1 VATRNPADMAHE
13 HTCGHG
19 TAAHGPKPAGATAID
34 PVCGMTVDPATTP
47 HRTEHDGRTVY
58 FCAASCKARFE
69 ADPDRY
75 TGVSRAP
82 APPVAVPPG
91 ATWTCPMH
99 PEVVR
104 DGPGDCPIC
113 GMALEPRV
121 VTAGEAPNPE
131 LADMTRRLTW
141 SAVLTVP
148 LLAVAMS
155 EMLPG
160 DPLVHRFGPRALQLL
175 QLVLATPVVLW
186 GGWPFFVRGVR
197 SVATRSL
204 NMFTLIALG
213 TGAAFAY
220 SLVAVLAPGLFPP
233 GARGH
238 GGLPGVYFEAAAA
251 IVTLVLAGQV
261 LELRARAATGRAL
274 RALLDLAP
282 RTARRI
288 ESDGERD
295 VPLSEVHPGDRLRVR
310 PGEKVPVDGVVVEGA
325 SAIDESMITGES
337 MPVEKGAGAP
347 LIGGTLNTT
356 GGLVM
361 DAQRVGADTML
372 AQIVRL
378 VSEAQ
383 RSRAPIQR
391 LADRVS
397 AWFVPAVIAVAAV
410 TFVAWGL
417 YGPEPRWANGL
428 VNAVAVLIVAC
439 PCALGLATPMSI
451 MVAAGRGAH
460 AGVLIRDA
468 EALERMAAVAT
479 LVVDKTGTLTE
490 GRPGLTS
497 VVSPG
502 AREAEL
508 LRLAASLEQAS
519 EHPLAEAVV
528 EGARQRG
535 VAPAAVSGFRSLTGR
550 GVVGRVDGQSVALG
564 NRALLEELRVD
575 PGPLASDA
583 DRLAAEGQ
591 TVMYVVADGRAVGLL
606 GVSDRIKE
614 TTPEAL
620 RALREA
626 GIRVVMLTG
635 DARRTADAVAR
646 TLGLDEVHAE
656 VRPDQKAEAVRR
668 LRESGHAVAMAGDG
682 VNDAPALAAADV
694 GIAMGTGA
702 DVAIESAGITLVK
715 GDLRGLLRARRL
727 ARATVGNIRQNLFFA
742 FVYNLL
748 GVPIAAGLLY
758 PWTGWLLSP
767 MLASAAMSLSSVSVI
782 ANALRLRSVRL

>member
-1 VATRNPADMAHE
+1 MAHE
-13 HTCGHG
+13 HSCGHG
-19 TAAHGPKPAGATAID
+19 MAAHAAKAGGATAVD

-47 HRTEHDGRTVY
+47 HRTEHDGRTVS

-69 ADPDRY
+69 ADPNRY
-75 TGVSRAP
+75 TGPEPPPPVEAP
-82 APPVAVPPG
+82 AG

-113 GMALEPRV
+113 GMALEPRM
-121 VTAGEAPNPE
+121 VTAEDTPNPE
-131 LADMTRRLTW
+131 LADMTRRLVG

-160 DPLVHRFGPRALQLL
+160 DPLAHRFGPRALQIV
-175 QLVLATPVVLW
+175 QLALAAPVVLW
-186 GGWPFFVRGVR
+186 GGWPFLVRGVR
-197 SVATRSL
+197 SFAARSL

-220 SLVAVLAPGLFPP
+220 SLVAVLAPGLFPS
-233 GARGH
+233 GTRGH

-261 LELRARAATGRAL
+261 LELRARAATGRAV

-288 ESDGERD
+288 EADGEHD
-295 VPLSEVHPGDRLRVR
+295 VELSRVHPGDRLRVR

-325 SAIDESMITGES
+325 SPVDESMVTGES
-337 MPVEKGAGAP
+337 MPVEKTPGEP
-347 LIGGTLNTT
+347 VTGGTLNTT
-356 GGLVM
+356 GGFVM
-361 DAQRVGADTML
+361 EAQRVGADTML

-397 AWFVPAVIAVAAV
+397 AWFVPAVIAVAVV
-410 TFVAWGL
+410 TFLAWGL

-468 EALERMAAVAT
+468 EALERMAAVDT

-490 GRPGLTS
+490 GRPSLTS
-497 VVSPG
+497 VVPAG
-502 AREAEL
+502 ADESEL

-519 EHPLAEAVV
+519 EHPLAQAVAQ
-528 EGARQRG
+528 GARARG
-535 VAPAAVSGFRSLTGR
+535 VTPAGVIGFRSLTGR
-550 GVVGRVDGQSVALG
+550 GVVGRVGTRSVALG
-564 NRALLEELRVD
+564 NRALLEEQQAD
-575 PGPLASDA
+575 PGPLAAEA
-583 DRLAAEGQ
+583 DRLAADGQ
-591 TVMYVVADGRAVGLL
+591 TVMYVVTEGRVVGLL
-606 GVSDRIKE
+606 GVSDRIKD

-620 RALREA
+620 HALRA
-626 GIRVVMLTG
+626 MGIHVVMLTG
-635 DARRTADAVAR
+635 DARRTAEAVAQK
-646 TLGLDEVHAE
+646 LGLDAVHAE
-656 VRPDQKAEAVRR
+656 VRPDQKAEAVRS
-668 LRESGHAVAMAGDG
+668 LREEGYTVAMAGDG

-694 GIAMGTGA
+694 GVAMGTGA
-702 DVAIESAGITLVK
+702 DVAIENAGLTLVK
-715 GDLRGLLRARRL
+715 GDLRGLVRARRL
-727 ARATVGNIRQNLFFA
+727 ARATVANIRQNLFFA

-748 GVPIAAGLLY
+748 GVPVAAGLLY

-782 ANALRLRSVRL
+782 ANALRLRRAAL

>member
-1 VATRNPADMAHE
+1 MTTGNPAEMTHE
-13 HTCGHG
+13 HSCGHG
-19 TAAHGPKPAGATAID
+19 MAAHGPRTAGAAAID

-47 HRTEHDGRTVY
+47 YRTEHEGRTVY
-58 FCAASCKARFE
+58 FCAASCQARFE

-75 TGVSRAP
+75 TAESP
-82 APPVAVPPG
+82 APPATAPPG
-91 ATWTCPMH
+91 STWTCPMH

-113 GMALEPRV
+113 GMALEPRM
-121 VTAGEAPNPE
+121 VTAVEVPNPE

-160 DPLVHRFGPRALQLL
+160 DPLAHRFGPRALQLL

-220 SLVAVLAPGLFPP
+220 SLVAVLAPGLFPS

-282 RTARRI
+282 RTARRL
-288 ESDGERD
+288 EAGGERD
-295 VPLSEVHPGDRLRVR
+295 VPLSDVHPGDRLRVR
-310 PGEKVPVDGVVVEGA
+310 PGEKVRVDGVLVEGA
-325 SAIDESMITGES
+325 SAVDESMVTGES
-337 MPVEKGAGAP
+337 IPVEKGPGAP
-347 LIGGTLNTT
+347 VIGSTLNTT
-356 GGLVM
+356 GAFVM
-361 DAQRVGADTML
+361 EAQRVGADTML

-397 AWFVPAVIAVAAV
+397 AWFVPAVIAVAVV
-410 TFVAWGL
+410 TFLAWGL

-468 EALERMAAVAT
+468 EALERMAVVDT

-490 GRPGLTS
+490 GRPTLTS
-497 VVSPG
+497 VVPADLG
-502 AREAEL
+502 EEEV

-519 EHPLAEAVV
+519 EHPLAQAVLD
-528 EGARQRG
+528 GASTRG
-535 VAPAAVSGFRSLTGR
+535 VTPAGVSGFRSLTGR
-550 GVVGRVDGQSVALG
+550 GVVGRVGTRSVALG
-564 NRALLEELRVD
+564 NRALLAELKVD
-575 PGPLASDA
+575 PGPLGAEA
-583 DRLAAEGQ
+583 ERLAADGQ
-591 TVMYVVADGRAVGLL
+591 TVMFVVADARVVGLL
-606 GVSDRIKE
+606 GVTDRIKD
-614 TTPEAL
+614 TTPDAL
-620 RALREA
+620 RVLREE

-635 DARRTADAVAR
+635 DGRRTAEAVAR
-646 TLGLDEVHAE
+646 TLNLDEVHAE
-656 VRPDQKAEAVRR
+656 VRPDQKAEEVRR
-668 LRESGHAVAMAGDG
+668 LRESGHVTAMAGDG

-694 GIAMGTGA
+694 GIAMGTGT
-702 DVAIESAGITLVK
+702 DVAMESAGVTLVR
-715 GDLRGLLRARRL
+715 GDLRGIVKARTL
-727 ARATVGNIRQNLFFA
+727 SRATMANIRQNLVFA
-742 FVYNLL
+742 FAYNLL
-748 GVPIAAGLLY
+748 GVPVAAGALY
-758 PWTGWLLSP
+758 PFLGILLSP
-767 MLASAAMSLSSVSVI
+767 MIASAAMSLSSVSVI
-782 ANALRLRSVRL
+782 ANALRLRRVRL